1 MSAER
6 QTSEPSVS
14 QNDDLSSTI
23 PGAAGPE
30 VAPPANGTPAASNSQ
45 QRKRDR
51 GDSKK
56 VRRENYSKRQNHGN
70 SMPVRQLPR
79 DRKDDEEDGEA
90 KERQPKRKVAC
101 MVGYCGTGYHG
112 MQINPPQRTIEGDIF
127 NAFVKAGAISE
138 DNSNDPKKSAFM
150 RAARTDKG
158 VHAAGNVISLKLIIE
173 DPDIVEKVNSRLPDQ
188 IRLWGYSRTTKG
200 FECRKHCD
208 SRIYEYLIPSYSFLP
223 PKPGSALAN
232 QINEMADTYPGVTR
246 DDPEGARFW
255 ADVAHQVKAAGINED
270 EIRVAYAEALEEQ
283 ALNQKKP
290 RDEGSLKTFLNL
302 SDNQFSKFKQ
312 IRAIENAARRAYR
325 ISAERLDLVRL
336 AMKKYEGPHNFH
348 NFTIGKDFNDPSS
361 RRYMKSLVTSDP
373 KIIEGTEWI
382 SIKIH
387 GQSFMLHQIRKMIGM
402 AAQVV
407 RTGAPLDRIN
417 EAFNRRKINIPKAPA
432 LGLLLERPVY
442 TNFNERLKSFGRD
455 AVSFDAYNDKM
466 EEFKM
471 KYIYDKIYA
480 EEAKENIFYGF
491 FGFIDNFKGDVH
503 LFDYLTAKGFPEDN
517 DSVPITDAVLKEMDE
532 EDMEELE
539 GDNEG

>member
-1 MSAER
+1 MSTEEQTAEPAAV
-6 QTSEPSVS
+6 QSDGIS
-14 QNDDLSSTI
+14 SSTTS
-23 PGAAGPE
+23 ASAG
-30 VAPPANGTPAASNSQ
+30 VAPAVNGTQADSTIQ
-45 QRKRDR
+45 HRKRDA
-51 GDSKK
+51 GPSK
-56 VRRENYSKRQNHGN
+56 VRRKDYNKRRRYGN
-70 SMPVRQLPR
+70 STTAQEEPAERIE
-79 DRKDDEEDGEA
+79 DENDGEA

-101 MVGYCGTGYHG
+101 MIGYCGTGYHG
-112 MQINPPQRTIEGDIF
+112 MQINPPQKTIEGDIF
-127 NAFVKAGAISE
+127 NAFVAAGAISQ

-173 DPDIVEKVNSRLPDQ
+173 DPDIVEKVNSMLPNQ

-208 SRIYEYLIPSYSFLP
+208 SRIYEYLIPTYSFLP
-223 PKPGSALAN
+223 PKPKSALAER
-232 QINEMADTYPGVTR
+232 IKEMADSYPGVTR
-246 DDPEGARFW
+246 EDSEGGNFW
-255 ADVAHQVKAAGINED
+255 AAVAQQVKSAGIDED
-270 EIRVAYAEALEEQ
+270 EIRAAYAEALEEQ
-283 ALNQKKP
+283 ALNKKQP
-290 RDEGSLKTFLNL
+290 KDEGLLKTFLNL
-302 SDNQFSKFKQ
+302 SDAQFSKLKQ

-325 ISAERLDLVRL
+325 ISAERLDLVRQAL
-336 AMKKYEGPHNFH
+336 RQYEGPHNFH

-361 RRYMKSLVTSDP
+361 RRYMKSLVASDA

-417 EAFNRRKINIPKAPA
+417 EAFGRRKINIPKAPA

-455 AVSFDAYNDKM
+455 AVSFDAYNDQM

-480 EEAKENIFYGF
+480 EESKENVFYGF

-503 LFDYLTAKGFPEDN
+503 LFDYLTAKGFPDVEEAN
-517 DSVPITDAVLKEMDE
+517 PVTDAVLREMDE

>member
-1 MSAER
+1 MPAED
-6 QTSEPSVS
+6 QTGEAQAVQS
-14 QNDDLSSTI
+14 DDISSTI
-23 PGAAGPE
+23 SAAAG
-30 VAPPANGTPAASNSQ
+30 VNPAIAAGATADSNLQ
-45 QRKRDR
+45 HRKRDA
-51 GDSKK
+51 GTNK
-56 VRRENYSKRQNHGN
+56 VRRKDYYKRRKYENSAGVPKDE
-70 SMPVRQLPR
+70 SE
-79 DRKDDEEDGEA
+79 KIDDENDGEA

-101 MVGYCGTGYHG
+101 MIGYCGTGYHG
-112 MQINPPQRTIEGDIF
+112 MQINPPQKTIEGDIF
-127 NAFVKAGAISE
+127 NAFVGAGAISQ

-173 DPDIVEKVNSRLPDQ
+173 DPEIVEKVNSLLPDQ

-208 SRIYEYLIPSYSFLP
+208 SRIYEYLIPTYSFLP
-223 PKPGSALAN
+223 PKPKSALAER
-232 QINEMADTYPGVTR
+232 IKEMADKYPGVTR
-246 DDPEGARFW
+246 EDPEGEKFW
-255 ADVAHQVKAAGINED
+255 TAVAQQVKSAGIDED
-270 EIRVAYAEALEEQ
+270 EVRTAYAEALEEQ
-283 ALNQKKP
+283 TLNKKQP
-290 RDEGSLKTFLNL
+290 QDEGLLKTYLNL
-302 SDNQFSKFKQ
+302 SDAQFRMFKQ

-325 ISAERLDLVRL
+325 ISTERLDLVRRAL
-336 AMKKYEGPHNFH
+336 KQYEGPHNFH

-361 RRYMKSLVTSDP
+361 RRYMKSLLASDP

-417 EAFNRRKINIPKAPA
+417 DAFGRRKINIPKAPA

-455 AVSFDAYNDKM
+455 AVSFDAYNDQM

-480 EEAKENIFYGF
+480 EEAKENVFYGF

-503 LFDYLTAKGFPEDN
+503 LFDYLTAKGFPDAEE
-517 DSVPITDAVLKEMDE
+517 SSPVTDAVLREMDE